1 MLLSSNITIPLVAVY
16 HVNSTLRGKFLLKFL
31 KTGNS
36 YTNRHGPLQITKNG
50 RRTGAS
56 CRTFRAEPGTP
67 LTKNAVRLRHF
78 HSANARVDS
87 WKP

>member
-36 YTNRHGPLQITKNG
+36 YTNRHGLLQITKMAEDRERTVELSG
-50 RRTGAS
+50 RS
-56 CRTFRAEPGTP
+56 LE
-67 LTKNAVRLRHF
+67 LR
-78 HSANARVDS
+78 
-87 WKP
+87 